1 MMVAKLEEQRRN
13 RMSSLTSLR
22 PSLFFIRIAYILSP
36 SNFRG
41 RCSGGDSPAVVLG
54 RMEVAHTATNIVRG
68 VG

>member
-1 MMVAKLEEQRRN
+1 
-13 RMSSLTSLR
+13 MSSLTSLR